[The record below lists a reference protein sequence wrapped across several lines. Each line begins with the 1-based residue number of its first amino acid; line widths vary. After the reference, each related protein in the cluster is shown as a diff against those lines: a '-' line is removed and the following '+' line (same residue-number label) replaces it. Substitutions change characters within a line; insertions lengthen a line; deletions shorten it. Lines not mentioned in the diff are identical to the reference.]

1 MILLKDVLGYAWR
14 GSGKYVLVT
23 CVVLSVI
30 ADLAGIAPL
39 IGLPASV
46 LIGGYF
52 CAIYFQLIQ
61 SSAVGGKE
69 APEFPETSSILEDI
83 VWPLVQVTIVAVVSF
98 GPLLAYSIW
107 ASDNGFNPLISWGLV
122 FFGVIYFP
130 MAMLAVVVLGYTG
143 ALSPHIVLPSI
154 IRGGWLYWGA
164 VLMLASL
171 YGLSGIIDQTLE
183 DQIVVGHLVMAVV
196 STYTF
201 MTNARLL
208 GVIYRERQ
216 DELGWL

>member
-1 MILLKDVLGYAWR
+1 
-14 GSGKYVLVT
+14 
-23 CVVLSVI
+23 
-30 ADLAGIAPL
+30 
-39 IGLPASV
+39 
-46 LIGGYF
+46 
-52 CAIYFQLIQ
+52 
-61 SSAVGGKE
+61 
-69 APEFPETSSILEDI
+69 
-83 VWPLVQVTIVAVVSF
+83 
-98 GPLLAYSIW
+98 
-107 ASDNGFNPLISWGLV
+107 
-122 FFGVIYFP
+122 